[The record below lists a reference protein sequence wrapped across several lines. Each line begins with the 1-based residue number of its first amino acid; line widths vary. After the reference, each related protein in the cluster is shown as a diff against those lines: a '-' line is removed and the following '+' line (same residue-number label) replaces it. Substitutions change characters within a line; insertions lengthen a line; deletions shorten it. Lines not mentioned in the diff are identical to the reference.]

1 MGKREIDLGSEPVVP
16 GTEAP
21 NEASAADRVRI
32 DKWLWAARFFK
43 TRALAAQ
50 AVSGGR
56 VQVNGARSKSS
67 RELHPGDSLTIRRGP
82 YEYVVVVRA
91 LTKRRVP
98 AAEAAQLYEE
108 TAESREARERLAA
121 ERRAQGGTPSPAQ
134 RPDKRQRRRLFR
146 VIGRGR

>member
-1 MGKREIDLGSEPVVP
+1 MDSEPASP
-16 GTEAP
+16 ETEPAGGAP
-21 NEASAADRVRI
+21 AADRVRI

-50 AVSGGR
+50 AVSGGK
-56 VQVNGARSKSS
+56 VQVNGARIKSS
-67 RELHPGDSLTIRRGP
+67 RDLHPGDSLSIRRGP
-82 YEYVVVVRA
+82 YEHVVVVRG

-98 AAEAAQLYEE
+98 AAAAAQLYEE
-108 TAESREARERLAA
+108 TAESRAARERVAA
-121 ERRAQGGTPSPAQ
+121 ERRAQGGVTAPAP

>member
-1 MGKREIDLGSEPVVP
+1 MDSEPEIPTGPAP
-16 GTEAP
+16 GETP
-21 NEASAADRVRI
+21 AADRVRI

-50 AVSGGR
+50 AVSGGK

-67 RELHPGDSLTIRRGP
+67 RELHPGDRLNIRRGP
-82 YEYVVVVRA
+82 FEYVVVVRA

-98 AAEAAQLYEE
+98 AAEAALLYEE
-108 TAESREARERLAA
+108 TPESRAERERVAA
-121 ERRAQGGTPSPAQ
+121 ARRAEGPAPAPEH